1 MSVEIYED
9 ERLDQLIAEKLQIIQ
24 SSNVFSFS
32 LDAVL
37 LADFAQIPARAKTV
51 VDLCTGNGVIPL
63 FLSPKTK
70 GQIIGVELQ
79 ARLADMAQR
88 SVQLNHLEDKITIIQ
103 EDLKQAPTLLG
114 KDKVDIV
121 TCNPPYF
128 TSLPTSQKN
137 PNEHLAI
144 ARHEIHTNLEEVIQT
159 TSDLLKMNGKAYFV
173 HRPERLVDILLT
185 MEKYRLAPKKMR
197 LVYPKVGKD
206 ANILLIEGI
215 KDGKKGMK
223 MLSPLFVFD
232 EEDNYLPE
240 VRAMLY
246 GKEG

>member
-1 MSVEIYED
+1 MVEIYQD

-24 SSNVFSFS
+24 SSSVFSFS

-37 LADFAQIPARAKTV
+37 LANFAQIPTRAKTI

-63 FLSPKTK
+63 FLSPKTRGK
-70 GQIIGVELQ
+70 IIGVELQ
-79 ARLADMAQR
+79 ERLADMAQR
-88 SVQLNHLEDKITIIQ
+88 SVKLNHLEDKITIIQ
-103 EDLKQAPTLLG
+103 DDLKQAPTLIG

-128 TSLPTSQKN
+128 TSRPTSQKN

-144 ARHEIHTNLEEVIQT
+144 ARHEIHTNLEEVIRT
-159 TSDLLKMNGKAYFV
+159 TSELLKMNGKAYFV
-173 HRPERLVDILLT
+173 HRPERLVDILTT
-185 MEKYRLAPKKMR
+185 MASYRLAPKKIR
-197 LVYPKVGKD
+197 LVYPKMGKD

-215 KDGKKGMK
+215 KDGKQGLKIQA
-223 MLSPLFVFD
+223 PLYVFD
-232 EEDNYLPE
+232 ENDDYLPE

-246 GKEG
+246 GKEE